1 MEKVLILGKSAYLDF
16 LFKISEK
23 NFSDLKNVSCLVG
36 FLFAKLEKNFPDFQI
51 SQNKHIFVRLR
62 RVCLL

>member
-1 MEKVLILGKSAYLDF
+1 MEKVLILRKSAYLDF

-36 FLFAKLEKNFPDFQI
+36 FLFAKFFPDFQI